1 MLPANMAER
10 PPGKAGPDRTTDAAQ
25 TTAPVTVPAATTTTT
40 TSTVESRGG
49 DFDPFALR
57 DIKHPTNEVDSLV
70 HLMKGSMGSG
80 ILGMP
85 KAVQNG
91 GLWFSLAVT
100 PVVGFICTYCVH
112 MLVVSAHELYHRERV
127 PQLDFSEVAELGFKT
142 GPKRTRF
149 LSRIAKHSVNWLMS
163 LNLLG
168 TCCIY
173 LVFIASNMK
182 QVMEHHEYPVQD
194 LRVYIV
200 CTLPFVLLFIV
211 VRDLKYLS
219 PSSMLANALIMV
231 GMIICFYYM
240 LRDVPS
246 PSERKAVGHYSTVPL
261 YFSTVIFALEGIGV
275 VMPLENNMKN
285 PRRFPGCPG
294 VLGFG
299 FTVTTVLYTTV
310 GFFGYLKYGDETSDA
325 ITLNLPVAE
334 GLAQSVKIM
343 MSIAIFFTYFL
354 QFYVPFEI
362 IMKAVERRYGEQSV
376 RNETL
381 LRLFLGTLTVVIAVA
396 VPTLEV
402 FMSLIGALCLASL
415 GLILPPAIDMV
426 VFWDKEGGRGRGN
439 WKVYKN
445 IAIISF
451 GVCALILGTTTSLIN
466 LVNFYANTDTLRT

>member
-1 MLPANMAER
+1 MAARKEGGQTSER
-10 PPGKAGPDRTTDAAQ
+10 TA
-25 TTAPVTVPAATTTTT
+25 APVPTPTATATAA
-40 TSTVESRGG
+40 TVESNRG

-57 DIKHPTNEVDSLV
+57 DLKNPTNEVDSLI

-80 ILGMP
+80 VLGMP

-112 MLVVSAHELYHRERV
+112 MLVVSAHELYYRQRV
-127 PQLDFSEVAELGFKT
+127 PALDFSEVAELGFQT

-163 LNLLG
+163 INLLG

-173 LVFIASNMK
+173 LVFIASNMQ
-182 QVMEHHEYPVQD
+182 QVIENLGYAKYD

-200 CTLPFVLLFIV
+200 CLLPFVLLFILL
-211 VRDLKYLS
+211 RDLKYLS
-219 PSSMLANALIMV
+219 VTSMLANVLILV

-240 LRDVPS
+240 LRGVPS
-246 PSERKAVGHYSTVPL
+246 PSERLAVGEYSTVPL

-275 VMPLENNMKN
+275 VMPLENSMKN

-299 FTVTTVLYTTV
+299 FAVTTIFYTTV
-310 GFFGYLKYGDETSDA
+310 GFFGYLKYGSDTADA
-325 ITLNLPVAE
+325 ITLNLPVEE
-334 GLAQSVKIM
+334 GLAQSVKVM

-362 IMKAVERRYGEQSV
+362 IMKAWRRRSGTV
-376 RNETL
+376 RVRDEL
-381 LRLFLGTLTVVIAVA
+381 MLRLFVGTMTVCVAAA
-396 VPTLEV
+396 VPSLEV

-415 GLILPPAIDMV
+415 GLIMPPAIEMV
-426 VFWDKEGGRGRGN
+426 VFWDKEGGMGRGN

-445 IAIISF
+445 VAIIAC
-451 GVCALILGTTTSLIN
+451 GVLALILGTTTSLIN
-466 LVNFYANTDTLRT
+466 LVKFYTDPVPENVVIVDTL